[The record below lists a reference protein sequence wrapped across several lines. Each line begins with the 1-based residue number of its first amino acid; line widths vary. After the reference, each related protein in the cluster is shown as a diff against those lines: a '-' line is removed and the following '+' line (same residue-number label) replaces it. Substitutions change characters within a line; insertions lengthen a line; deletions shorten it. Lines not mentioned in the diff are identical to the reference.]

1 MISLLM
7 VAVAGRGFYVDA
19 VRGNDAFDGSAA
31 RPWRSLAR
39 ASKAKLAKGDRL
51 LLAGG
56 QSFKGSLKLSRA
68 SGVTIASFGKGVA
81 TIQAG
86 AGDALVLDGGQD
98 LTLDNLRLVGT
109 GRKQNDGRGLYVR
122 AAKRVK
128 IDRIDVTGFRLAGV
142 EAAGSEDVTISRTHA
157 HENGFAGIHVI
168 GGFGLPR
175 SKRVTIRDS
184 RAIGNAGDFKNLT
197 NHSGNGILVGGVD
210 QALIEYCEAAGNG
223 AEMPRKGNGPV
234 GIWAWNADRV
244 TIQYCISH
252 DNLSPGDDG
261 GGFDLDGGVTNSVL
275 QYNLSYGNA
284 GAGYLLCQFSGGG
297 VWKDNVVRYNVSYQ
311 DGRKN
316 FQAGIGIFD
325 GGGNFSNAQV
335 YNNTI
340 VNAKDGVNA
349 THAMPGLTF
358 TNNIF
363 LVEGDA
369 AHGEVEDAL
378 FVRNLVWRS
387 KARTLDHLEAHVKP
401 GGQDLHDSRHIN
413 PRVILPRSAAE
424 LPRDPRKLAAMRFF
438 RLREGSP
445 ASSAGIAVPGAPAK
459 DFFGKKL
466 GATPSVGIAE

>member
-1 MISLLM
+1 MISLLV
-7 VAVAGRGFYVDA
+7 VAVAGRGFYLDA
-19 VRGNDAFDGSAA
+19 VRGNDAFDGSAM

-56 QSFKGSLKLSRA
+56 QTFKGSLRLSKA
-68 SGVTIASFGKGVA
+68 NGLTIASFGKGTA
-81 TIQAG
+81 IIQAG
-86 AGDALVLDGGQD
+86 AADGLVFDGGQD
-98 LTLDNLRLVGT
+98 LTIDNLKLIGA
-109 GRKQNDGRGLYVR
+109 GRKRNDGRGLHVK

-128 IDRIDVTGFRLAGV
+128 IDRIDVSGFRLAGV
-142 EAAGSEDVTISRTHA
+142 EAAGSEDVTISRTYA

-168 GGFGLPR
+168 GGFGVPR
-175 SKRVTIRDS
+175 SKRVVIRDS
-184 RAIGNAGDFKNLT
+184 RAIGNAGDHKNLT
-197 NHSGNGILVGGVD
+197 NHSGSGILVGGVD
-210 QALIEYCEAAGNG
+210 NALIEYCEAAGNG

-244 TIQYCISH
+244 TIQHCISH
-252 DNLSPGDDG
+252 GNLSPGADG

-275 QYNLSYGNA
+275 QYNLSYSNA
-284 GAGYLLCQFSGGG
+284 GAGYLLCQYESGGT
-297 VWKDNVVRYNVSYQ
+297 WRDNIVRYNVSYE

-325 GGGNFSNAQV
+325 GGGNFSNAQI

-340 VNAKDGVNA
+340 VNSKDAINA
-349 THAMPGLTF
+349 LNALPNLTF

-369 AHGEVEDAL
+369 AKGEVEDAL

-387 KARTLDHLEAHVKP
+387 KQRTLDHLEAHVKP

-424 LPRDPRKLAAMRFF
+424 LPRDPRKLAMMRFF

-445 ASSAGIAVPGAPAK
+445 ASGAGIAVPGAPAK
-459 DFFGKKL
+459 DLFGKKVS
-466 GATPSVGIAE
+466 ATPSVGAAE